1 MFTFCPSTGTWTG
14 LEHKIKHFVA
24 DDFLCGVDGAD
35 VEVPVQLTRAVPPPF
50 LALRCQVL
58 HFPGLSTFVR
68 EPWFLR
74 YALKKDQIHSFMS

>member
-1 MFTFCPSTGTWTG
+1 MFTICPSTGTWTG

-35 VEVPVQLTRAVPPPF
+35 VEVPVQLTCAVPTPF

-58 HFPGLSTFVR
+58 HFPSLSTFVW

-74 YALKKDQIHSFMS
+74 